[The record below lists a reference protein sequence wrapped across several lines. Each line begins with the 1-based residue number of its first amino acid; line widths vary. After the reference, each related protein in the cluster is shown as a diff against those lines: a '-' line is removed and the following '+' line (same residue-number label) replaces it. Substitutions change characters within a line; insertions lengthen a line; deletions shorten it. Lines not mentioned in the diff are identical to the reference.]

1 MFGPQTALYVVYAL
15 AAATA
20 ILLVEIAYLQFM
32 ARRRRREINRR
43 LNVLATDAKPQE
55 ALRTLLTERGLTPGG
70 DYLFG
75 LLWLNRLYAQS
86 GVTGRPLTFFGG
98 FLAAGLVLAVVL
110 KLFGAALP
118 VVLLCLVIVAVA
130 MPLLFL
136 RRARGRRLRK
146 FERQLPDALDMIVRS
161 LKAGHPTS
169 VAIALVGREM
179 PDPVGTEFGIAADE
193 VTFGAQLE
201 VAVRKMAER
210 VGFEGL
216 QLLAVG
222 LSIQARSGGNLAEIL
237 ANLSR
242 TLRARFIM
250 RLKVRSLAAEG
261 KLSAILMTGF
271 PVAMFLILQ
280 VIAPTYYGAVWNNPL
295 LLPSLGGFA
304 VWALLGDF
312 IMYRMVNFDF

>member
-1 MFGPQTALYVVYAL
+1 MFGLQTALYVVYAL

-86 GVTGRPLTFFGG
+86 GVTGSPFAFFGG
-98 FLAAGLVLAVVL
+98 FLAAGLMLTVVL

-118 VVLLCLVIVAVA
+118 VALLCLVIVAVA
-130 MPLLFL
+130 VPLLFL

-280 VIAPTYYGAVWNNPL
+280 IIAPTYYGAVWNNPL
-295 LLPSLGGFA
+295 LLPALGGFA